1 MGLEGT
7 GFATSGSF
15 HTDSALHED
24 SIECIF
30 NENQFTFPAQGSE
43 GHSSHQLLRPT
54 QQASSCT
61 LGGAWWG
68 ETRLCLPRRQSHQGS
83 AQAQCE
89 PHSWRHH
96 ATLWHKITAHL
107 GGDHNHGA
115 FCLGKVCLPVVQAP
129 LRALSPTTIACTAS
143 PLKGPTAASASE
155 DVSTHRGAQCHVRW
169 STAHHHPCAQG
180 LRREVRPRAFES
192 HLAGDR
198 PEAKVPPR
206 HCDTWAK

>member
-1 MGLEGT
+1 MHFQRKPVHFPSAGERGT
-7 GFATSGSF
+7 LIPSTPQAHTAGFLLHPGRRLVGRNT
-15 HTDSALHED
+15 ALPPQET
-24 SIECIF
+24 EPPG
-30 NENQFTFPAQGSE
+30 Q
-43 GHSSHQLLRPT
+43 
-54 QQASSCT
+54 CT
-61 LGGAWWG
+61 G
-68 ETRLCLPRRQSHQGS
+68 T
-83 AQAQCE
+83 QCE

-115 FCLGKVCLPVVQAP
+115 FCLGRVCLPVVQAP
-129 LRALSPTTIACTAS
+129 LRTLSPTTIACTAS
-143 PLKGPTAASASE
+143 PLKGPTSASASE
-155 DVSTHRGAQCHVRW
+155 DVSTHRGAQCHVQW